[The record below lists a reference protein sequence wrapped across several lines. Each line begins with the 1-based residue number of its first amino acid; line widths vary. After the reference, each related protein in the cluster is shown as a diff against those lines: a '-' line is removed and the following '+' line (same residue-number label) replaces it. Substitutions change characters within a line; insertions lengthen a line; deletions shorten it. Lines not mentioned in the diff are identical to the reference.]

1 MSYRNEVTE
10 KLINDLT
17 KCDGRNK
24 NCKACMFR
32 EHPACRDA
40 MARHA
45 ASQME
50 LYEAELENKDT
61 MMRISTEMSGKLVAE
76 RNAAVELLKK
86 EEQMIVDLQTLMHR
100 VFATLDEC
108 RHCPTCLYATAE
120 EGEEMPEICKTCMA
134 AEDNGSMWEPKEE
147 YTRVK
152 PKEEPEPDE
161 VKEVDEVTEVT
172 EGEDTDA

>member
-17 KCDGRNK
+17 KCDGRNL
-24 NCKACMFR
+24 NCKSCMFR

-45 ASQME
+45 AAQAK

-86 EEQMIVDLQTLMHR
+86 EEQMITDLQTLMHR

-120 EGEEMPEICKTCMA
+120 DDDETPDICKICTV
-134 AEDNGSMWEPKEE
+134 EGGNSMWEPKEE

-152 PKEEPEPDE
+152 PKEEPKPDE

-172 EGEDTDA
+172 EGEDADA